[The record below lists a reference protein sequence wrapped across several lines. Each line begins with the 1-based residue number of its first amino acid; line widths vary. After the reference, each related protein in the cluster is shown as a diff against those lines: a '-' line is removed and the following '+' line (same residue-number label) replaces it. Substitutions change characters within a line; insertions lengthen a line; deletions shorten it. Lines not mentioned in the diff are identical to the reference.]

1 MTSIYETTRDK
12 EKTIEELRIAT
23 RALIE
28 NDIDIIICEVNT
40 VSNKKNT
47 SSCF

>member
-40 VSNKKNT
+40 VSNKKKHI
-47 SSCF
+47 